1 MVFCG
6 HTPYPAPWFAPVQ
19 QIGGFGVA
27 LFFTLSAYLIITL
40 LLREKAHTGTI
51 GIGAFAMRRILR
63 IWPLYFLVIALGYL
77 AGLHWT
83 NLQLE
88 PAAILAL
95 LLMYGNIFVAHFGWT
110 HTGILNPLWSISVE
124 EQFYIAIP
132 LLILL
137 GGKRALSI
145 VCGATLIVAYITLFW
160 LGAHAAIPSTGVWAN
175 SFVNFQFFA
184 AGGIIAL
191 ISFRRKISLS
201 IPWRCALA
209 AAAPILLY
217 IAATVCQ
224 LRSND
229 PTSTT
234 HLFTGYTCELLG
246 ITAIFLAI
254 LNLRLKVPHPLVYLG
269 KISYGLYLFHFFLM
283 WFVFTRADRI
293 GTAIWANRRPGLA
306 ALLVLALTILIA
318 SASYQFFE
326 KPILR
331 FKQRFEIEKT
341 RI

>member
-40 LLREKAHTGTI
+40 LLREKDHTGTI
-51 GIGAFAMRRILR
+51 RLGAFAMRRILR

-77 AGLHWT
+77 AGLYWP

-145 VCGATLIVAYITLFW
+145 VCGITLVAAYITLFW

-191 ISFRRKISLS
+191 VSFRRKISLS

-209 AAAPILLY
+209 IAAPILLY
-217 IAATVCQ
+217 IAATTCQ

-229 PTSTT
+229 PTSITR
-234 HLFTGYTCELLG
+234 LFTGYVCELAG
-246 ITAIFLAI
+246 ITAIFLVI
-254 LNLRLKVPHPLVYLG
+254 LNLPLKIPYPLVYLG
-269 KISYGLYLFHFFLM
+269 KISYGLYMFHFFLM

-293 GTAIWANRRPGLA
+293 GTAIWANRHPGIA
-306 ALLVLALTILIA
+306 ALLVMAATIFIA
-318 SASYQFFE
+318 SVSYQFFE

>member
-6 HTPYPAPWFAPVQ
+6 HTPYPARWFVPVQ

-40 LLREKAHTGTI
+40 LLREKDHTGTI
-51 GIGAFAMRRILR
+51 RLGAFATRRILR

-88 PAAILAL
+88 PRAILAL
-95 LLMYGNIFVAHFGWT
+95 VLMYGNIFVAHFGWT

-145 VCGATLIVAYITLFW
+145 VCGATFVIAYITLFW

-191 ISFRRKISLS
+191 VSFRHKISLS
-201 IPWRCALA
+201 IPWRCSLA
-209 AAAPILLY
+209 IAAPVLLC

-229 PTSTT
+229 PTSITR
-234 HLFTGYTCELLG
+234 LFTGYGCELTG

-254 LNLRLKVPHPLVYLG
+254 LNLPLKIPHPLVYLG
-269 KISYGLYLFHFFLM
+269 KISYGLYLFHFFLT
-283 WFVFTRADRI
+283 WAAFTRVNRFR
-293 GTAIWANRRPGLA
+293 TAYWAARYPGVAALCVLA
-306 ALLVLALTILIA
+306 ATILVA
-318 SASYQFFE
+318 SLSYQLFE